1 MSQREKANTFNASK
15 ALNALAS
22 FFVPKDGIFVC
33 NFVCT
38 LFADMEKNVQI

>member
-1 MSQREKANTFNASK
+1 MSQREKANTSNASK

-22 FFVPKDGIFVC
+22 FFVPIDGNFVC

-38 LFADMEKNVQI
+38 LFADLIKSSQI